1 MKVVKEFLKKTILA
15 LALVSF
21 LLSNSFAQIDFADEL
36 QDTLEGLN
44 NFQSQLRNPSN
55 RAGSPVASK
64 ISSFL
69 KSLNGAV
76 NQPDAACDGK
86 VKASVNRLNQA
97 FIFLGK
103 KTCSENRRANCVS
116 GTLVSDL
123 IDNTGLDFQDSEA
136 VLDFFLADNDGDGVV
151 DICSSDVDGD
161 SVENRK
167 DNCPFV
173 SNPLQKDTNRNR
185 IGDACDLFRCCDSI
199 DPIDS
204 DTCNKKTAR
213 SCREGEQVIIDCI
226 GPIKKG
232 DGTASGSGTVSFTA
246 ARGLFSH
253 IGDPMSS
260 SINLFQGDGSTPPAG
275 DGTKGGDTGGSG
287 TGTGDSMTEGGD
299 TMAAETQ
306 EEFEQRLEEAL
317 NMSKIPSMEYGED
330 YDCDDFAGDLEEEL
344 EGQGFMSTFTATWTD
359 DGSETV
365 PGHAL
370 TDVHGPGGAVWVE
383 PQTGEIVDL
392 DEDGDGSVMASDG
405 THSDEFMAGEGM
417 SQIEVYDDKAAAG
430 KAGVPI
436 DKE

>member
-1 MKVVKEFLKKTILA
+1 MKVLKEVLKKIVVV
-15 LALVSF
+15 LVLISF
-21 LLSNSFAQIDFADEL
+21 LFSNSFAQVDFVDEL
-36 QDTLEGLN
+36 QETLDGLN

-55 RAGSPVASK
+55 RSGRPAASK

-69 KSLNGAV
+69 MSLNSAV
-76 NQPDAACDGK
+76 DLPGTACDGK
-86 VKASVNRLNQA
+86 IRSSVNRLNKA
-97 FIFLGK
+97 FTFLGK
-103 KTCSENRRANCVS
+103 KTCSGNRRTNCIS
-116 GTLVSDL
+116 GELVSEL
-123 IDNTGLDFQDSEA
+123 IDNTGLDFLDREA
-136 VLDFFLADNDGDGVV
+136 VIDFFLADDDGDGVI

-185 IGDACDLFRCCDSI
+185 IGDACDLFTCCDSI

-204 DTCNKKTAR
+204 DTCSRKTIK
-213 SCREGEQVIIDCI
+213 SCRQLEQVIIDCT

-232 DGTASGSGTVSFTA
+232 DSTASGAGAISFTA
-246 ARGLFSH
+246 ARGLFSQ
-253 IGDPMSS
+253 IGDPVSS

-275 DGTKGGDTGGSG
+275 DGTTGGS
-287 TGTGDSMTEGGD
+287 TGDSMTQGGD

-306 EEFEQRLEEAL
+306 EEFEQRLQEAL
-317 NMSKIPSMEYGED
+317 NMSMVTSMEYGED
-330 YDCDDFAGDLEEEL
+330 YDCDDFAGDLEQEL
-344 EGQGFMSTFTATWTD
+344 EGQGFMSTFTAIWTD

-370 TDVHGPGGAVWVE
+370 TDVHGPGGVVWVE

-392 DEDGDGSVMASDG
+392 DEDGDGNVMASDG
-405 THSDEFMAGEGM
+405 THSDEFMASEGM
-417 SQIEVYDDKAAAG
+417 SQIEVYEDKAAAG

-436 DKE
+436 D